1 MKLFLM
7 VMGMV
12 FIIEGFPY
20 FISPEKWK
28 EAVAYIL
35 KVEGKTLRL
44 VGLGM
49 MVLGIILIYLGKY
62 L

>member
-12 FIIEGFPY
+12 FVVEGLPY
-20 FISPEKWK
+20 FISPERWK
-28 EAVAYIL
+28 EAISYIL
-35 KVEGKTLRL
+35 KMDYKTLRA

-49 MVLGIILIYLGKY
+49 MIFGILLIYLGKN